1 MGFRP
6 MPNERDFPQGNQTSA
21 APPVIGVPYR
31 TLNEQLS
38 NKREAYERYL
48 SALRQAGADPLEI
61 PLNLTPGELAILANR
76 ADGVLLPGGPA
87 DLEPQR
93 YGAPRHPK
101 CAYADAA
108 REATDNALLRN
119 AFAEHKPMLGICY
132 GLQSLNVFL
141 GGSLIQDIDSEHGT
155 QIRHEWKD
163 RENNAEPFHPVK
175 VEEDSRLG
183 RVEAE
188 ARRAETPVNSSH
200 HQSILTPAKG
210 LKVTAEA
217 ADGII
222 EAVEWTGE
230 GDWVTAVQWHPERN
244 MHDPLSAGLFREFVA
259 AAKEHK
265 LRGAQ
270 TLETARK

>member
-1 MGFRP
+1 MWFRP
-6 MPNERDFPQGNQTSA
+6 MPNQREIPPRSQQSEA
-21 APPVIGVPYR
+21 APVIGVPYR

-38 NKREAYERYL
+38 NRREAYEKYL
-48 SALRQAGADPLEI
+48 SAVRQAGAEPLEI
-61 PLNLTPGELAILANR
+61 PLTLTPEELAILANR
-76 ADGVLLPGGPA
+76 VDGVLLPGGPA

-108 REATDNALLRN
+108 REATDNTLLRS
-119 AFAEHKPMLGICY
+119 AFAEHKPVLGICY
-132 GLQSLNVFL
+132 GLQSLNVYL

-155 QIRHEWKD
+155 QLRHEWKD
-163 RENNAEPFHPVK
+163 REKNGEPFHPVK
-175 VEEDSRLG
+175 VDEDSRLG
-183 RVEAE
+183 RIEAE

-217 ADGII
+217 ADGIV
-222 EAVEWTGE
+222 EAVEWEGE

-244 MHDPLSAGLFREFVA
+244 MTDPLSAGLFRDFVVA
-259 AAKEHK
+259 AREFKAAH
-265 LRGAQ
+265 